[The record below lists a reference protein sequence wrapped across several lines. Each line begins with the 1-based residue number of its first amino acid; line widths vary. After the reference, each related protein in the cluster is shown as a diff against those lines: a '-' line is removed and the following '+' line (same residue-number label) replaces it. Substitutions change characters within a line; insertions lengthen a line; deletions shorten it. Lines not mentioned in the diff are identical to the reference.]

1 MYNTCI
7 RYSRFSC
14 ASMLSNISFTSYDS
28 FFTFSTNTYRS
39 MDDLHLVI
47 KEEAPTC
54 NSHTDSSPL
63 DMNIPSSSNSGSSSG
78 SLEDTLRNSIDLA
91 TFDEINKMISY
102 VSEMSEIAKL
112 YFLIKLPGSAIS
124 QNNANAT

>member
-1 MYNTCI
+1 
-7 RYSRFSC
+7 
-14 ASMLSNISFTSYDS
+14 
-28 FFTFSTNTYRS
+28 
-39 MDDLHLVI
+39 MDDLRLVI
-47 KEEAPTC
+47 KEEVA

-112 YFLIKLPGSAIS
+112 YFLMKLPGSAIP